1 MKINLVILHL
11 NLIDGIGPEAIK
23 RIIFHKDFV
32 RNDLYSMQENDL
44 MAWGVSQKQATM
56 IVQGL
61 KDRKLLD
68 QELYLIERYGIK
80 CITFDQDD
88 YPFLLKQ
95 IYSPPPVLYY
105 KGIDFFTLDKNI
117 AVIGSRKANNY
128 AAQIIQSWVPS
139 LIKANWAIVSG
150 GAIGADTMA
159 HQAALSAQGKTVV
172 VLGSGLL
179 SPYPRSNIKMF
190 EKIVDQGGA
199 IVSSFALGT
208 GPHPGNFPARN
219 RIISGLSRACL
230 VVQAAKKS
238 GATITAEYALEQ
250 GRMVFA
256 VPGSVFDPLH
266 EGCHAMIKEGA
277 MLISS
282 VDELMEE
289 LGEVL
294 PEHQHQQDN
303 DQVYQQQIG
312 LISAS
317 ESILL
322 EMEPIEQQI
331 IRCCL
336 NNIMSTD
343 DLLHQIDIPLDE
355 LYDHLFNLQLAG
367 KIEQDALGLWRIR

>member
-1 MKINLVILHL
+1 MNINVVILHL

-23 RIIFHKDFV
+23 KIILHKDFV
-32 RNDLYSMQENDL
+32 HNDLYRMQENDL
-44 MAWGVSQKQATM
+44 VAWGVSSKQSAI

-61 KDRKLLD
+61 KDRRLLD

-80 CITFDQDD
+80 CFSFDHDD
-88 YPFLLKQ
+88 YPFLLKH
-95 IYSPPPVLYY
+95 IHSPPPVLYY
-105 KGIDFFTLDKNI
+105 QGADFFTFDKNI

-139 LIKANWAIVSG
+139 LINANWAIVSG

-159 HQAALSAQGKTVV
+159 HQAALDAQGKTVV

-179 SPYPRSNIKMF
+179 SLYPRSNIKMF
-190 EKIVDQGGA
+190 EKIVDQGGS

-219 RIISGLSRACL
+219 RIISGLSKACL

-256 VPGSVFDPLH
+256 VPGSIFDPLH

-277 MLISS
+277 TLISA
-282 VDELMEE
+282 VDELMVE

-294 PEHQHQQDN
+294 PENQQGN
-303 DQVYQQQIG
+303 DRVYQQEIG

-317 ESILL
+317 ESILS
-322 EMEPIEQQI
+322 EMPSIDQQI
-331 IRCCL
+331 IQCCL
-336 NNIMSTD
+336 KNIMSTD
-343 DLLHQIDIPLDE
+343 DLLHQIDIPLNE

-367 KIEQDALGLWRIR
+367 KIEQDAVGLWRVR